1 MTQCQFD
8 HFFGPLNAEQK
19 AFLLADSILIP
30 RGRKVGKVGAQAS
43 TRLQEMLPALTIPQ
57 AEDRHALL
65 QHLAADPQHSR
76 LVLEVGFGNG
86 EALAQ
91 RALRH
96 PQDRFI
102 GVEVFSGGVAALL
115 LRIQQMELTNIRVAT
130 QGIHEVLLQTIPLL
144 CLDQVLIHFPDP
156 WPKRGHH
163 KRRLIQKPFLDL
175 LAARM
180 RPQAQLSLAT
190 DWQHYAEWMRT
201 LLVDHPAFVRSGAT
215 DRYDLQPEDW
225 LETRFQRKA
234 RNEGRSIFHLTALRR
249 DGTIYPT

>member
-1 MTQCQFD
+1 MSQFQFD

-30 RGRKVGKVGAQAS
+30 RGRKVGKLGPHATV
-43 TRLQEMLPALTIPQ
+43 RLQEMLPGLAIPQ
-57 AEDRHALL
+57 AEDRGALL
-65 QHLAADPQHSR
+65 QQLGADPRHAR

-115 LRIQQMELTNIRVAT
+115 LRVQQMQLTNLRIAT
-130 QGIHEVLLQTIPLL
+130 QSIHEVLLQTIPLL
-144 CLDQVLIHFPDP
+144 SLDQVLIHFPDP

-163 KRRLIQKPFLDL
+163 KRRLLQKPFLDL

-190 DWQHYAEWMRT
+190 DWPHYAEWMRA
-201 LLVDHPAFVRSGAT
+201 LLAEHPAFARCVG
-215 DRYDLQPEDW
+215 DDCYDAEPEDW

-234 RNEGRSIFHLTALRR
+234 RNEGRPTFHLTALRR
-249 DGTIYPT
+249 DGAIYPP